1 MQVMVWT
8 RMAWQIAARFVFQ
21 IDRSLWQV
29 QLNAVAALKLGMDLK
44 ISMRISVGIALN
56 EIAGVVGSSVFWLDD
71 DIVGMLGFG
80 QA

>member
-1 MQVMVWT
+1 M
-8 RMAWQIAARFVFQ
+8 
-21 IDRSLWQV
+21 

-44 ISMRISVGIALN
+44 ISMRISVGNALN
-56 EIAGVVGSSVFWLDD
+56 EIAGVVGSSGFWLDD